1 MLAEAGAMVVTQ
13 PTFTHAY
20 GDKYLAM
27 TPGELHPHLYPLKRL
42 RQRGIPLAAGS
53 DAPVA
58 SPDPLLSMY
67 AARTRRTVSG
77 APFNPGD
84 RAVSAHDALWME
96 TMGGAYASFQE
107 RDKGSIAPGKLSDLV
122 LLSGEPGD
130 EGTEVG
136 MTMVGGRGRLGA
148 LAGALHHEGC

>member
-1 MLAEAGAMVVTQ
+1 MVVTQ
-13 PTFTHAY
+13 PAFTHAY

-58 SPDPLLSMY
+58 SPNPLLSMY

-77 APFNPGD
+77 RALQSGTGPLGPRRPVDGD
-84 RAVSAHDALWME
+84 HGRGLRFVSRE
-96 TMGGAYASFQE
+96 GQ
-107 RDKGSIAPGKLSDLV
+107 RSIAPGKLADLS

-130 EGTEVG
+130 EGTEVV
-136 MTMVGGRGRLGA
+136 MTMVGG
-148 LAGALHHEGC
+148 EVVWEP